1 MSPAHQQA
9 FDQVV
14 NRSRARTA
22 GADRIAAAAAAL
34 NAAVM
39 AGVESQGFTLA
50 ERSDGE
56 DVDEI
61 RFDGEPGESL
71 TVTLGHLPGDE
82 PEDVRT
88 GDVVFGVRFQSTGA
102 FVETSVVEAPSGAVV
117 VAADEWTGQGV
128 SSVSLLLPLE
138 HYLGADL
145 SVAGEDIQRD
155 VAATVA
161 VVRSHLV

>member
-1 MSPAHQQA
+1 VSPAHQQA
-9 FDQVV
+9 FDQLV

-22 GADRIAAAAAAL
+22 GADRIAAAASAL

-61 RFDGEPGESL
+61 RFDGEPGQSL

-82 PEDVRT
+82 PEEVRA
-88 GDVVFGVRFQSTGA
+88 GDVVFGVRFQASGA

-138 HYLGADL
+138 DYLGTDL
-145 SVAGEDIQRD
+145 SVASDAVQHD